1 MFEFGAKLTL
11 HDGMAGVMKKNI
23 ELQRQFREQLS
34 SSGIEIGKLNKQK
47 ADPVITAHDRATE
60 VLNSVRENIDNLSQQ
75 KALTKAEVQD
85 EASKK
90 VDEIVEKI
98 KEIKKTAV
106 SPIIHLKD
114 TVSPT
119 VGKIKQRLK
128 EIATTYMDVFRVG
141 FITVPV
147 VGGKPYKDNGKP
159 NIDYAKC
166 EELGIK
172 DPDSVDSGYLFR
184 EGADHNEITLENEDV
199 IEGIRAY
206 IASRND
212 YLIVELEDGKEP
224 ADPEGTVFECKTA
237 LYQLYP
243 AIYKGVSTAE
253 GKTFS
258 FNRGEK
264 QNRYITNDAEEIKIL
279 RDYIK
284 TRVDNMFTEVK
295 EGSYV

>member
-1 MFEFGAKLTL
+1 M
-11 HDGMAGVMKKNI
+11 
-23 ELQRQFREQLS
+23 
-34 SSGIEIGKLNKQK
+34 
-47 ADPVITAHDRATE
+47 
-60 VLNSVRENIDNLSQQ
+60 
-75 KALTKAEVQD
+75 
-85 EASKK
+85 
-90 VDEIVEKI
+90 
-98 KEIKKTAV
+98 
-106 SPIIHLKD
+106 
-114 TVSPT
+114 
-119 VGKIKQRLK
+119 
-128 EIATTYMDVFRVG
+128 
-141 FITVPV
+141 PV
-147 VGGKPYKDNGKP
+147 VGGKPYKDAGKP

-172 DPDSVDSGYLFR
+172 DPDSVGSGYLFR

-295 EGSYV
+295 E